1 MHHGTRRHK
10 TEHQLVRL
18 GRLPP
23 EDSDGFWGYANMVG
37 ILADPDH
44 PERDDHLERL
54 GLDSAD
60 EFDPVA
66 VRRSRGQRVLARLR

>member
-1 MHHGTRRHK
+1 
-10 TEHQLVRL
+10 
-18 GRLPP
+18 
-23 EDSDGFWGYANMVG
+23 MVG

-66 VRRSRGQRVLARLR
+66 MWLRAHARPISAAPRPSAGRAD